1 MTINNRQTLN
11 YFLQWARGDIVEY
24 ILSLC
29 LTGATYEDFLEWMAV
44 LSPTT
49 LKKYLFYLIEYDLIL
64 YNGHKQVYFIKD
76 RGLDILSAIMEDKSR

>member
-1 MTINNRQTLN
+1 MAIDGGQTFN

-29 LTGATYEDFLEWMAV
+29 LTGATLDDFLYWMSL

-49 LKKYLFYLIEYDLIL
+49 LKKYLFYLIEYDLTL
-64 YNGHKQVYFIKD
+64 YNGQKQVYLIKD
-76 RGLDILSAIMEDKSR
+76 RGLEVIICHYGR